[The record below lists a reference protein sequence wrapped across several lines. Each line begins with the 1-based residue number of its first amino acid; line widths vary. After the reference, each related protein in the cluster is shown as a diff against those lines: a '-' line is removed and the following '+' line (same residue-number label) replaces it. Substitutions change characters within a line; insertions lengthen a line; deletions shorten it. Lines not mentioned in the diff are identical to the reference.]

1 VDLGKEAERLSGR
14 WFGKIGPSGRRG
26 PARPSSKSRR
36 VSAILRFVRPFSVL
50 VVGAV
55 VVCSVLGFVLAR
67 QADDNLE
74 AQHRHAL
81 RSAVDAL
88 QAISPDLIN
97 IDPRLILVLERASGL
112 KDLKFES
119 ELSDGAREVQS
130 LVDQNGRIVGWFSW
144 EAERPATALLMQ
156 LLPFAAAMALSVL
169 GFAGLAMWQL
179 SRVGRQLAKSEQQL
193 QRLERED
200 ATTGLPNETEMLDR
214 LGHSL
219 AARKPDETLALAILD
234 LDGFSEVKDAIGS
247 SGGEKVVLEI
257 ANRLRGALPPS
268 MELARLRRDRLAML
282 MPSLD
287 PEMALALAEAAR
299 DAVSQAI
306 WVDQAVQVSASIGLA
321 VAPHDGT
328 DREALMRHAKLAL
341 RNAKGRGRGLVMPFA
356 PEMEADF
363 DERRFI
369 RLELSAA
376 LAARTFELYYQP
388 IVKADGG
395 AIVGVEALLRWN
407 HPTRGFIPPAVFV
420 RVAEEA
426 GLMGQLGE
434 FVLRRAL
441 ADAARWPDLYVAVN
455 LSPVQVRDRRFTNT
469 VAAILKEN
477 SVPPSRV
484 VLEIT
489 EGLLIDEPE
498 TAKSRLEELR
508 KLGVRL
514 ALDDFGAGYSSLTYL
529 QRLPFDKLKIDR
541 GFVAALEHSANTG
554 VIIQAI
560 VSLGRALGM
569 SVLIEGVETEEQR
582 VLLRLAGCN
591 EMQGFLFARPGPREE
606 IDRLLAVED
615 TASTARPLRA

>member
-1 VDLGKEAERLSGR
+1 MR
-14 WFGKIGPSGRRG
+14 
-26 PARPSSKSRR
+26 
-36 VSAILRFVRPFSVL
+36 
-50 VVGAV
+50 
-55 VVCSVLGFVLAR
+55 
-67 QADDNLE
+67 
-74 AQHRHAL
+74 
-81 RSAVDAL
+81 
-88 QAISPDLIN
+88 
-97 IDPRLILVLERASGL
+97 
-112 KDLKFES
+112 
-119 ELSDGAREVQS
+119 
-130 LVDQNGRIVGWFSW
+130 
-144 EAERPATALLMQ
+144 
-156 LLPFAAAMALSVL
+156 LLPFAALIVL
-169 GFAGLAMWQL
+169 GVVGFAGLATWQL
-179 SRVGRQLAKSEQQL
+179 SRFGRQLAKSEQQL

-200 ATTGLPNETEMLDR
+200 ATTGLPNETELLDR
-214 LGHSL
+214 LGRSL
-219 AARKPDETLALAILD
+219 AVRKPHETLAVAILD

-257 ANRLRGALPPS
+257 IDRLRGALPPG
-268 MELARLRRDRLAML
+268 MQLGRLRRDRLAML
-282 MPSLD
+282 MSSVD

-341 RNAKGRGRGLVMPFA
+341 RNAKRRGRGLVMPFA

-369 RLELSAA
+369 RLELSSA
-376 LAARTFELYYQP
+376 LAARSFELYYQP

-441 ADAARWPDLYVAVN
+441 ADAARWPDLYVAIN
-455 LSPVQVRDRRFTNT
+455 LSPVQVRDRKFVDT

-477 SVPPSRV
+477 AVPPSRV

-498 TAKSRLEELR
+498 TAKSRLEKLR

-514 ALDDFGAGYSSLTYL
+514 ALDDFGVGYSSFHHLK
-529 QRLPFDKLKIDR
+529 RLPIDFLKIDGSFVR
-541 GFVAALEHSANTG
+541 DLTHNHADREIVAAMVKIAQGLGIKTIAEAVHSEAVLAITREIG
-554 VIIQAI
+554 VH
-560 VSLGRALGM
+560 
-569 SVLIEGVETEEQR
+569 
-582 VLLRLAGCN
+582 LA
-591 EMQGFLFARPGPREE
+591 QGYWIARPRPAELILDDAAAAVDSEAESPPQSAAPR
-606 IDRLLAVED
+606 
-615 TASTARPLRA
+615 RAA